1 LVTVTHFLQ
10 IGQNRLELTGCVK
23 PNVV

>member
-1 LVTVTHFLQ
+1 LVTVTHFLL
-10 IGQNRLELTGCVK
+10 IGANRLELTGCVK